1 LKDYL
6 KIFEGV
12 RVLDLSAG
20 TTSELAGMMGIEEK
34 GTQEAAT
41 PKKRQK
47 AVPKKAPKKKGGP
60 YSIDEVNKIVEM
72 SVFHQI
78 LFIILFVDGKTE
90 GHTDEEIADV
100 TSTAVSM
107 GDWFDK
113 DEDECW
119 EVLEETF
126 EVLQKCGELFTEDEL
141 DDIADECCFSIHE
154 NVTNSDARND
164 IIRFITDQAN
174 ADGEVSSS
182 EKLNSQI
189 WAMKI
194 MLGRV

>member
-1 LKDYL
+1 
-6 KIFEGV
+6 
-12 RVLDLSAG
+12 
-20 TTSELAGMMGIEEK
+20 
-34 GTQEAAT
+34 
-41 PKKRQK
+41 
-47 AVPKKAPKKKGGP
+47 
-60 YSIDEVNKIVEM
+60 
-72 SVFHQI
+72 
-78 LFIILFVDGKTE
+78 
-90 GHTDEEIADV
+90 
-100 TSTAVSM
+100 M